1 MRLSHFAESS
11 PGPKRQKNEDAFAYW
26 ESSDEAVRRRQ
37 GAIAVIADG
46 LGGMGDGDVAS
57 KMAVDIAL
65 AIFQDTDP
73 GVPTKQL
80 LKEIFERANLAIYE
94 AGMKDPSRGRMG
106 TTLTVCVFRDKELSI
121 GHVGDSRVYLVR
133 NEEMRRL
140 TDDHSYT
147 GLQLKLRLIT
157 EHEARAS
164 HLRSML
170 TRSVGP
176 EPIVRMDYKR
186 LKLASH
192 DRILQCTDGLYC
204 FMNDG
209 ELAEGV
215 DRLNMDEICPYLV
228 ALSERR
234 GTDDNLTAQVVQIDR
249 LSEPL
254 YKTSISFLKTSLHEP
269 ENHMHNEVQV
279 GDVLDDRFRIEEV
292 ITRSGMASIYKAKD
306 LLTEEIVAVKVP
318 HMQFESDSGSFAR
331 FEREA
336 EIGKRLNHPNILR
349 FINVTK
355 QSRPYIVMEY
365 LEGRTL
371 SGVMNEVRPIPIADA
386 IQIAS
391 ALCDAL
397 THMHEQKIV
406 HRDLKPQNIMVC
418 NDGSIRIMDFGI
430 AKATEMR
437 RITFAGF
444 SPAMGTPDYM
454 APEQVK
460 GRRGDERTDIYSLG
474 AMLYEMTTGMLPF
487 RGESSA
493 VIFREILD
501 RDPVPAVRL
510 NPDVPAELEHIINRA
525 LEKDRELRY
534 QHASEMRSEL
544 QRLKRDTAPVQA
556 GAPWRTL
563 VDQGDMM
570 PKLGGAYGRDIA
582 AWTGAQH
589 QHIYRG
595 GDISNYH
602 DYFSLT
608 AYPALIAGGPLP
620 VL

>member
-26 ESSDEAVRRRQ
+26 ESSDEEVRHRQ
-37 GAIAVIADG
+37 GAIAIIADG
-46 LGGMGDGDVAS
+46 VGGMGDGDVAS

-73 GVPTKQL
+73 RIPTKQL

-94 AGMKDPSRGRMG
+94 EGMKDPSRGRMA

-157 EHEARAS
+157 EHESRAS

-170 TRSVGP
+170 TRSIGP

-209 ELAEGV
+209 ELSEGV

-234 GTDDNLTAQVVQIDR
+234 GTDDNLTAQEVQIDR

-254 YKTSISFLKTSLHEP
+254 YKTSISFLKNSLHEP
-269 ENHMHNEVQV
+269 ENRMHNEVQV

-306 LLTEEIVAVKVP
+306 LLTDEIAAVKVP

-349 FINVTK
+349 FVNVTN
-355 QSRPYIVMEY
+355 QSRPYIVMEF

-371 SGVMNEVRPIPIADA
+371 SSVMNEVRPIQIPDA
-386 IQIAS
+386 VQIAS
-391 ALCDAL
+391 AISDA
-397 THMHEQKIV
+397 Q
-406 HRDLKPQNIMVC
+406 
-418 NDGSIRIMDFGI
+418 
-430 AKATEMR
+430 
-437 RITFAGF
+437 
-444 SPAMGTPDYM
+444 
-454 APEQVK
+454 
-460 GRRGDERTDIYSLG
+460 
-474 AMLYEMTTGMLPF
+474 
-487 RGESSA
+487 
-493 VIFREILD
+493 
-501 RDPVPAVRL
+501 
-510 NPDVPAELEHIINRA
+510 
-525 LEKDRELRY
+525 
-534 QHASEMRSEL
+534 
-544 QRLKRDTAPVQA
+544 
-556 GAPWRTL
+556 
-563 VDQGDMM
+563 
-570 PKLGGAYGRDIA
+570 
-582 AWTGAQH
+582 
-589 QHIYRG
+589 
-595 GDISNYH
+595 
-602 DYFSLT
+602 
-608 AYPALIAGGPLP
+608 
-620 VL
+620 

>member
-209 ELAEGV
+209 ELLEGV
-215 DRLNMDEICPYLV
+215 DRLDLDEICPYLGSL
-228 ALSERR
+228 AERR
-234 GTDDNLTAQVVQIDR
+234 RADDNL
-249 LSEPL
+249 S
-254 YKTSISFLKTSLHEP
+254 
-269 ENHMHNEVQV
+269 
-279 GDVLDDRFRIEEV
+279 
-292 ITRSGMASIYKAKD
+292 
-306 LLTEEIVAVKVP
+306 P
-318 HMQFESDSGSFAR
+318 H
-331 FEREA
+331 
-336 EIGKRLNHPNILR
+336 
-349 FINVTK
+349 V
-355 QSRPYIVMEY
+355 
-365 LEGRTL
+365 
-371 SGVMNEVRPIPIADA
+371 IPIARLRDA
-386 IQIAS
+386 KYDHPISI
-391 ALCDAL
+391 
-397 THMHEQKIV
+397 
-406 HRDLKPQNIMVC
+406 LKKT
-418 NDGSIRIMDFGI
+418 G
-430 AKATEMR
+430 
-437 RITFAGF
+437 
-444 SPAMGTPDYM
+444 
-454 APEQVK
+454 
-460 GRRGDERTDIYSLG
+460 G
-474 AMLYEMTTGMLPF
+474 AQPVTMTTEF
-487 RGESSA
+487 
-493 VIFREILD
+493 
-501 RDPVPAVRL
+501 
-510 NPDVPAELEHIINRA
+510 NP
-525 LEKDRELRY
+525 
-534 QHASEMRSEL
+534 
-544 QRLKRDTAPVQA
+544 
-556 GAPWRTL
+556 
-563 VDQGDMM
+563 
-570 PKLGGAYGRDIA
+570 
-582 AWTGAQH
+582 
-589 QHIYRG
+589 
-595 GDISNYH
+595 GDII
-602 DYFSLT
+602 DGRFE
-608 AYPALIAGGPLP
+608 IE
-620 VL
+620 

>member
-1 MRLSHFAESS
+1 MLLSHFAQSS

-26 ESSDEAVRRRQ
+26 ESSDDQVRRRQ
-37 GAIAVIADG
+37 GTVAIIADG
-46 LGGMGDGDVAS
+46 VGGMGGGEIAS
-57 KMAVDIAL
+57 KMAIDIAL
-65 AIFQDTDP
+65 AVFQDTDP
-73 GVPTKQL
+73 RIPTKQL
-80 LKEIFERANLAIYE
+80 LKEIFDRANLAIYE
-94 AGMKDPSRGRMG
+94 AGMQDPSRGRMG
-106 TTLTVCVFRDKELSI
+106 TTLTVCVFRDKELAI

-133 NEEMRRL
+133 NEEIRRL

-164 HLRSML
+164 HLRTML

-204 FMNDG
+204 FVNDG
-209 ELAEGV
+209 ELSEGV
-215 DRLNMDEICPYLV
+215 DRLNMEEICPYLV

-249 LSEPL
+249 LNEPL
-254 YKTSISFLKTSLHEP
+254 YKTSISFLKNPLHEP
-269 ENHMHNEVQV
+269 ENHMHSEVQV

-292 ITRSGMASIYKAKD
+292 VSRSGMASIYKAKD
-306 LLTEEIVAVKVP
+306 LLKEETVAIKVP
-318 HMQFESDSGSFAR
+318 HMQFESDPASFAR
-331 FEREA
+331 FQREA

-355 QSRPYIVMEY
+355 QSRPYIAMEF

-371 SGVMNEVRPIPIADA
+371 SSVMNEVRPIPIPDS

-397 THMHEQKIV
+397 AHMHGQGVV
-406 HRDLKPQNIMVC
+406 HRDLKPQNIMIC

-444 SPAMGTPDYM
+444 SPALGTPDYM

-474 AMLYEMTTGMLPF
+474 AILYEMTTGRVPF
-487 RGESSA
+487 EGPNPFIVMNSRITG
-493 VIFREILD
+493 
-501 RDPVPAVRL
+501 DPVAPRKVNPEISPELEEVILHAMEREPARRYATAAAMK
-510 NPDVPAELEHIINRA
+510 AELDD
-525 LEKDRELRY
+525 LESVKV
-534 QHASEMRSEL
+534 
-544 QRLKRDTAPVQA
+544 T
-556 GAPWRTL
+556 
-563 VDQGDMM
+563 
-570 PKLGGAYGRDIA
+570 GR
-582 AWTGAQH
+582 H
-589 QHIYRG
+589 QHLQSPKVWKTRWQGMRLVVVSAIVPVVV
-595 GDISNYH
+595 
-602 DYFSLT
+602 FVV
-608 AYPALIAGGPLP
+608 ALA
-620 VL
+620 VTHCHR

>member
-1 MRLSHFAESS
+1 MRLSHFAQSS
-11 PGPKRQKNEDAFAYW
+11 SGPKRQKNEDAFAYW
-26 ESSDEAVRRRQ
+26 ESGDDEVRRRQ
-37 GAIAVIADG
+37 GAIAVVADG
-46 LGGMGDGDVAS
+46 VGGSKSGEVAS

-73 GVPTKQL
+73 RTPTKQL
-80 LKEIFERANLAIYE
+80 LKEIFDRANLAIYE
-94 AGMKDPSRGRMG
+94 AGMKDPSGGRMA
-106 TTLTVCVFRDKELSI
+106 TTLSVCIFRDKELAI

-133 NEEMRRL
+133 NEEIRRL

-176 EPIVRMDYKR
+176 EPIVRMDFKR

-204 FMNDG
+204 FINDG
-209 ELAEGV
+209 EISEGV
-215 DRLNMDEICPYLV
+215 DRLNMDEICPYLI
-228 ALSERR
+228 ALCERR

-254 YKTSISFLKTSLHEP
+254 YNTSISFLKTSPHGP
-269 ENHMHNEVQV
+269 ETHMHNEVQV
-279 GDVLDDRFRIEEV
+279 GDVLDNRFRIDEV
-292 ITRSGMASIYKAKD
+292 VSRSGMASIYKGHD
-306 LLTEEIVAVKVP
+306 LLTEETVAVKVP
-318 HMQFESDSGSFAR
+318 HMQFESDPGSFAR
-331 FEREA
+331 FQREA

-371 SGVMNEVRPIPIADA
+371 SSVMNEVRPIPIPDA
-386 IQIAS
+386 VQIAS

-397 THMHEQKIV
+397 AHMHEQGIV
-406 HRDLKPQNIMVC
+406 HRDLKPQNIMIC
-418 NDGSIRIMDFGI
+418 DDGSIRIMDFGI

-474 AMLYEMTTGMLPF
+474 AMLYEMTTGRVPF
-487 RGESSA
+487 EGPNPFIVMNSRITGDPIAPRKVNPKISLELEEIILHAMEREPSRRYPSAAAMKAELDDPES
-493 VIFREILD
+493 VKGTD
-501 RDPVPAVRL
+501 RHKHLQSPKVWKTRWQGVRL
-510 NPDVPAELEHIINRA
+510 VVISAAVPI
-525 LEKDRELRY
+525 
-534 QHASEMRSEL
+534 
-544 QRLKRDTAPVQA
+544 V
-556 GAPWRTL
+556 
-563 VDQGDMM
+563 V
-570 PKLGGAYGRDIA
+570 
-582 AWTGAQH
+582 
-589 QHIYRG
+589 
-595 GDISNYH
+595 
-602 DYFSLT
+602 FVV
-608 AYPALIAGGPLP
+608 ALI
-620 VL
+620 VTHCHR

>member
-1 MRLSHFAESS
+1 MRLSHFAQSS
-11 PGPKRQKNEDAFAYW
+11 SGPKRQKNEDAFAYW
-26 ESSDEAVRRRQ
+26 ESSDDEVRRRQ
-37 GAIAVIADG
+37 GAIAVVADG
-46 LGGMGDGDVAS
+46 VGGSKRGEVAS

-65 AIFQDTDP
+65 EIFQDTDP
-73 GVPTKQL
+73 RTPTKQL
-80 LKEIFERANLAIYE
+80 LKEIFDRANLAIYE
-94 AGMKDPSRGRMG
+94 AGMKDPSGGRMA
-106 TTLTVCVFRDKELSI
+106 TTLSVCIFRDKELAI

-133 NEEMRRL
+133 NEEIRRL

-204 FMNDG
+204 FINDG
-209 ELAEGV
+209 EICEGV
-215 DRLNMDEICPYLV
+215 DRLNMEEICPYLI

-234 GTDDNLTAQVVQIDR
+234 GTDDNLTAQVVQIDW
-249 LSEPL
+249 LNEPL
-254 YKTSISFLKTSLHEP
+254 YNTSISFLKTPLHGP
-269 ENHMHNEVQV
+269 DINMQHEVQV
-279 GDVLDDRFRIEEV
+279 GDVLDSRFRIDEV
-292 ITRSGMASIYKAKD
+292 ISRSGMASIYKAWD
-306 LLTEEIVAVKVP
+306 LLIEETVAVKVP
-318 HMQFESDSGSFAR
+318 HMQFESDPGSFAR
-331 FEREA
+331 FQREA

-355 QSRPYIVMEY
+355 QSRQYIAMEY

-371 SGVMNEVRPIPIADA
+371 SSVMNEVRPIPIPDA
-386 IQIAS
+386 VQIAS

-397 THMHEQKIV
+397 AHMHEKGVV
-406 HRDLKPQNIMVC
+406 HRDLKPQNIMIC

-474 AMLYEMTTGMLPF
+474 AILYEMTTGQVPF
-487 RGESSA
+487 EGPNPFIVMNSRITGDPIAPRKVNPKISPELEEIILHAMEREPYRRYASA
-493 VIFREILD
+493 
-501 RDPVPAVRL
+501 AAMK
-510 NPDVPAELEHIINRA
+510 AELDDPESVKSTERHKHLQSPRIWKTRWQGTRLVVLSAAVPIVVFLVA
-525 LEKDRELRY
+525 LVVTHCHR
-534 QHASEMRSEL
+534 
-544 QRLKRDTAPVQA
+544 
-556 GAPWRTL
+556 
-563 VDQGDMM
+563 
-570 PKLGGAYGRDIA
+570 
-582 AWTGAQH
+582 
-589 QHIYRG
+589 
-595 GDISNYH
+595 
-602 DYFSLT
+602 
-608 AYPALIAGGPLP
+608 
-620 VL
+620 